1 MEKNIILAA
10 LNEIGAEIGYPFY
23 VFEDGSYSKSFVNG
37 KMNYAMVV
45 KKKFTAPGIGE
56 KAARNIRSMAES
68 AAAEGKNAQT
78 PATASSACVSASY
91 PRVPAGRRKLTP
103 QEEDALK
110 QAELDLLSH
119 NYPDKQGLELVCE
132 FGSPELLQKHLF
144 YRWLVQPDDTKA
156 WSTLLARTDLPKLED
171 FVKKNLDELS
181 YPATLCQILLLEGND
196 NLAQWFIQKL
206 CALYQPKNKIPLEKA
221 LVERCLKN
229 RSFRLLEEYLDRQ
242 KYYPNH
248 SLQPEAQNELISA
261 AAKDKALG
269 DWYKAYYS
277 TYKGF

>member
-1 MEKNIILAA
+1 MEKNIILTA

-56 KAARNIRSMAES
+56 KAARDILSTAES
-68 AAAEGKNAQT
+68 A
-78 PATASSACVSASY
+78 SS

-103 QEEDALK
+103 QEEVSLK
-110 QAELDLLSH
+110 QAEFSLLSH

-144 YRWLVQPDDTKA
+144 YRWLIKSDNAKA
-156 WSTLLARTDLPKLED
+156 WSTLLARTDLPRLRD
-171 FVKKNLDELS
+171 FVEKNLFEQN
-181 YPATLCQILLLEGND
+181 YPTTLCQTLLLEGSD
-196 NLAQWFIQKL
+196 ELAQWFIQKF
-206 CALYQPKNKIPLEKA
+206 CALYRPENKIPLEKA

-229 RSFRLLEEYLDRQ
+229 RNFRLLEEYLNKRNLSLTPEVQ
-242 KYYPNH
+242 K
-248 SLQPEAQNELISA
+248 QLIAA

-277 TYKGF
+277 THKGF

>member
-144 YRWLVQPDDTKA
+144 FKKVINPNNTTA
-156 WSTLLARTDLPKLED
+156 WGKLLARTDIPELLS
-171 FVKKNLDELS
+171 FVKNNLERLS
-181 YPATLCQILLLEGND
+181 YNSTLCHVLLLKGND
-196 NLAQWFIQKL
+196 EIVEWFVKTG
-206 CALYQPKNKIPLEKA
+206 YRNKNEHITLPT
-221 LVERCLKN
+221 RCLYEK
-229 RSFRLLEEYLDRQ
+229 
-242 KYYPNH
+242 
-248 SLQPEAQNELISA
+248 SLQERSL
-261 AAKDKALG
+261 KDKNFKLRKYLNMIQASHVTQIMEEEKERKQLRTP
-269 DWYKAYYS
+269 ANRRLV
-277 TYKGF
+277 

>member
-56 KAARNIRSMAES
+56 KATRDILSTAES
-68 AAAEGKNAQT
+68 A
-78 PATASSACVSASY
+78 SS

-103 QEEDALK
+103 QEEDSLK
-110 QAELDLLSH
+110 QAEFSLLSH
-119 NYPDKQGLELVCE
+119 NYPGKQGLELVCE

-171 FVKKNLDELS
+171 FVKKDLDELS
-181 YPATLCQILLLEGND
+181 YPTTLCQILLLEGND

-206 CALYQPKNKIPLEKA
+206 CVLYQPKRKITLEKA

-261 AAKDKALG
+261 ATKDKALG

-277 TYKGF
+277 TRKGF

>member
-56 KAARNIRSMAES
+56 KAARDILSTAES
-68 AAAEGKNAQT
+68 A
-78 PATASSACVSASY
+78 SS

-103 QEEDALK
+103 QEEDSLK
-110 QAELDLLSH
+110 QAEFSLLSH
-119 NYPDKQGLELVCE
+119 NYPGKQGLELVCE

-171 FVKKNLDELS
+171 FVKQNLDELS

-206 CALYQPKNKIPLEKA
+206 CVLYQPKRKITLEKA

-229 RSFRLLEEYLDRQ
+229 RNFRLLKEYLDKQ

-277 TYKGF
+277 TRKGF

>member
-1 MEKNIILAA
+1 M
-10 LNEIGAEIGYPFY
+10 
-23 VFEDGSYSKSFVNG
+23 
-37 KMNYAMVV
+37 
-45 KKKFTAPGIGE
+45 
-56 KAARNIRSMAES
+56 
-68 AAAEGKNAQT
+68 
-78 PATASSACVSASY
+78 
-91 PRVPAGRRKLTP
+91 
-103 QEEDALK
+103 
-110 QAELDLLSH
+110 
-119 NYPDKQGLELVCE
+119 
-132 FGSPELLQKHLF
+132 
-144 YRWLVQPDDTKA
+144 
-156 WSTLLARTDLPKLED
+156 
-171 FVKKNLDELS
+171 
-181 YPATLCQILLLEGND
+181 CQILLLEGND

-277 TYKGF
+277 TCKGF

>member
-45 KKKFTAPGIGE
+45 KKKFTAPEIGG
-56 KAARNIRSMAES
+56 KAARDILSTAES
-68 AAAEGKNAQT
+68 A
-78 PATASSACVSASY
+78 SS

-103 QEEDALK
+103 EEEDSLK
-110 QAELDLLSH
+110 KAEFSMLSH
-119 NYPDKQGLELVCE
+119 TYPDKQGLELICE

-144 YRWLVQPDDTKA
+144 YSWLIRPDNAKA
-156 WSTLLARTDLPKLED
+156 WSKLLARTDLPKLED
-171 FVKKNLDELS
+171 FVKQNLDEQS
-181 YPATLCQILLLEGND
+181 YPATLCQTLLLDGSD
-196 NLAQWFIQKL
+196 KLAQWFIIEEL
-206 CALYQPKNKIPLEKA
+206 CVLYQPKRKITLEKA

-277 TYKGF
+277 TRKGF

>member
-56 KAARNIRSMAES
+56 KAARDILSTAES
-68 AAAEGKNAQT
+68 A
-78 PATASSACVSASY
+78 SS

-103 QEEDALK
+103 QEEDSLK
-110 QAELDLLSH
+110 KAEFSLLSC

-144 YRWLVQPDDTKA
+144 YGWLIKSDNAKA
-156 WSTLLARTDLPKLED
+156 WGKLLSRTDLPKLRD
-171 FVKKNLDELS
+171 FIRKNLREQ
-181 YPATLCQILLLEGND
+181 YYHPTLCQTLLLEGTD
-196 NLAQWFIQKL
+196 ELVQWFVKTFRVGSFPEERNPYED
-206 CALYQPKNKIPLEKA
+206 ALL
-221 LVERCLKN
+221 ERCLKDKN
-229 RSFRLLEEYLDRQ
+229 FRLLEEYLDRQ